1 MSTEQTAVKPV
12 AVAIVGC
19 GRVAYKHFEAVA
31 EMREARLVAVCDIDP
46 AKAAASAA
54 AHGVPGYT
62 DCHAMLAAHPQI
74 ELIHVLVPTGYHAG
88 VVIDLAR
95 YGRSIVVEKPMA
107 LTVADCDA
115 MIAACAAHHAPLYVV
130 YQNRFNTPV
139 QAARRALEA
148 GRFGSSVLGTVR
160 VRWARQQDYYE
171 QDHWHGT
178 WALDGGVM
186 SQQASHHLDLLQW
199 FMGPVESVQC
209 QIATRLLD
217 IEVEDTAAALL
228 RFRSGALGVYEAT
241 VAARPDNLEGSLS
254 VLGETGS
261 VVIAGIAVN
270 QLASWRFAGTDD
282 DPQQVMQAASEAVKN
297 EYGNGHARYLKA
309 VTDTVRGGMPHPW
322 LVDGAEGRRNI
333 ALLTALYE
341 AAHGGGSVA
350 PGSAPQHSPLGRVPL
365 TDKRLRLR
373 VAG

>member
-1 MSTEQTAVKPV
+1 MSTEPV
-12 AVAIVGC
+12 AVAVVGC
-19 GRVAYKHFEAVA
+19 GRVAYKHFDAVG
-31 EMREARLVAVCDIDP
+31 EMTEARLVAVCDSDP
-46 AKAAASAA
+46 ARAAASAS

-62 DCHAMLAAHPQI
+62 DCHAMLAAHPEIQ
-74 ELIHVLVPTGYHAG
+74 LIHVLVPTGYHAQ
-88 VVIDLAR
+88 VVIELAR
-95 YGRSIVVEKPMA
+95 YGRAIVVEKPMA

-115 MIAACAAHHAPLYVV
+115 MIGACAAHHAPLYVV

-148 GRFGSSVLGTVR
+148 DRFGTPVLGTVR
-160 VRWARQQDYYE
+160 VRWCRHQDYYE
-171 QDHWHGT
+171 QDDWHGT

-217 IEVEDTAAALL
+217 IEVEDTAAAII
-228 RFRSGALGVYEAT
+228 RFRSGALGIYEAT

-254 VLGETGS
+254 VLGERGS
-261 VVIAGIAVN
+261 AVIAGIAVN
-270 QLASWRFAGTDD
+270 QLAQWRFAGDSD

-309 VTDTVRGGMPHPW
+309 VIDTLRGSLPHPW

-341 AAHGGGSVA
+341 AAHGRGTVV
-350 PGSAPQHSPLGRVPL
+350 PGSAPEHSPLGRVPL
-365 TDKRLRLR
+365 TPKKRPRQT
-373 VAG
+373 AG

>member
-1 MSTEQTAVKPV
+1 MSIDRTEQPV

-31 EMREARLVAVCDIDP
+31 QMREARLVAVCDIDP

-54 AHGVPGYT
+54 AQGVPGYT
-62 DCHAMLAAHPQI
+62 DYHAMLAAHPEI
-74 ELIHVLVPTGYHAG
+74 ELIHVLVPTGYHAA
-88 VVIDLAR
+88 VVIDLAA

-148 GRFGSSVLGTVR
+148 GRFGTPVLGTVR
-160 VRWARQQDYYE
+160 VRWCRHQDYYD

-217 IEVEDTAAALL
+217 IEVEDTAAAIV
-228 RFRSGALGVYEAT
+228 RFRSGALGIYEAT
-241 VAARPDNLEGSLS
+241 VATRPDNLEGSLS
-254 VLGETGS
+254 VLGEGGS
-261 VVIAGIAVN
+261 VVISGIAVN
-270 QLASWRFAGTDD
+270 QLANWRFADADD

-297 EYGNGHARYLKA
+297 EYGNGHARYLQA
-309 VTDTVRGGMPHPW
+309 VTATLRGAAPHPW

-341 AAHGGGSVA
+341 AAHAGTSVV
-350 PGSAPQHSPLGRVPL
+350 PGTPVQHSPLGRVPL
-365 TDKRLRLR
+365 TDKRRR
-373 VAG
+373 KRAAG

>member
-1 MSTEQTAVKPV
+1 MNIDQIGSKPV
-12 AVAIVGC
+12 AVAVVGC

-31 EMREARLVAVCDIDP
+31 EMEETRLVAVCDSDP

-54 AHGVPGYT
+54 SQGVPGYT
-62 DCHAMLAAHPQI
+62 DYHAMLAAHAEI
-74 ELIHVLVPTGYHAG
+74 ELIHVLVPTGYHAE

-95 YGRSIVVEKPMA
+95 YGRTIVVEKPMA

-148 GRFGSSVLGTVR
+148 DRFGTPVLGTVR
-160 VRWARQQDYYE
+160 VRWCRHQDYYE
-171 QDHWHGT
+171 QDDWHGT

-217 IEVEDTAAALL
+217 IEVEDTAAAIV

-254 VLGETGS
+254 VLGEHGS

-270 QLASWRFAGTDD
+270 QLAQWRFAGTGD
-282 DPQQVMQAASEAVKN
+282 DPQQVMQAASEAVRN

-309 VTDTVRGGMPHPW
+309 VADTLRGAAPHPW

-341 AAHGGGSVA
+341 AGHGGGSVV
-350 PGSAPQHSPLGRVPL
+350 PGSPPQHSPLGRAPL
-365 TDKRLRLR
+365 SDKLQR
-373 VAG
+373 VRAAG

>member
-1 MSTEQTAVKPV
+1 MSTDRTDQPV

-31 EMREARLVAVCDIDP
+31 QMREARLVAVCDIDP

-54 AHGVPGYT
+54 AQGVPGYT
-62 DCHAMLAAHPQI
+62 DYHAMLAAHPEI
-74 ELIHVLVPTGYHAG
+74 ELIHVLVPTGYHAA
-88 VVIDLAR
+88 VVIDLAA

-148 GRFGSSVLGTVR
+148 GRFGTPVLGTVR
-160 VRWARQQDYYE
+160 VRWCRHQDYYD

-217 IEVEDTAAALL
+217 IEVEDTAAAIV
-228 RFRSGALGVYEAT
+228 RFRSGALGIYEAT
-241 VAARPDNLEGSLS
+241 VATRPDNLEGSLS
-254 VLGETGS
+254 VLGEGGS
-261 VVIAGIAVN
+261 VVISGIAVN
-270 QLASWRFAGTDD
+270 QLANWRFADADD

-297 EYGNGHARYLKA
+297 EYGNGHARYLQA
-309 VTDTVRGGMPHPW
+309 VTATLRGAAPHPW

-341 AAHGGGSVA
+341 AAHAGTSVV
-350 PGSAPQHSPLGRVPL
+350 PGTPVQHSPLGRVPL
-365 TDKRLRLR
+365 TDKRRR
-373 VAG
+373 KRAAG

>member
-1 MSTEQTAVKPV
+1 MSTDRTDQPV

-31 EMREARLVAVCDIDP
+31 QMREARLVAVCDIDP

-54 AHGVPGYT
+54 AQGVPGYT
-62 DCHAMLAAHPQI
+62 DYHAMLAAHPEI
-74 ELIHVLVPTGYHAG
+74 ELIHVLVPTGYHAA
-88 VVIDLAR
+88 VVIDLAA

-115 MIAACAAHHAPLYVV
+115 MIAACAAHHAPVYVV
-130 YQNRFNTPV
+130 NQNRFTTPG
-139 QAARRALEA
+139 QGARRALEA
-148 GRFGSSVLGTVR
+148 GRFRTPVLGTVR
-160 VRWARQQDYYE
+160 VRWCRHQDYYD

-217 IEVEDTAAALL
+217 IEVEDTAAAIM
-228 RFRSGALGVYEAT
+228 RFRSGALGIYEAT
-241 VAARPDNLEGSLS
+241 VATRPDNLEGSLS
-254 VLGETGS
+254 VLGEGGS
-261 VVIAGIAVN
+261 VVISGIAVN
-270 QLASWRFAGTDD
+270 QLACWRFAGADD
-282 DPQQVMQAASEAVKN
+282 DLQQVMQAASEAVKN
-297 EYGNGHARYLKA
+297 EYGNGHARYLQA
-309 VTDTVRGGMPHPW
+309 VTATLRGAAPHPW

-341 AAHGGGSVA
+341 AAHAGTSVV
-350 PGSAPQHSPLGRVPL
+350 PSTPVQHSPLGRVPL
-365 TDKRLRLR
+365 TDKRQRKR
-373 VAG
+373 AAV

>member
-1 MSTEQTAVKPV
+1 MSTDRTDQPV

-31 EMREARLVAVCDIDP
+31 QMREARLVAVCDIDP

-54 AHGVPGYT
+54 AQGVPGYT
-62 DCHAMLAAHPQI
+62 DYHAMLAAHPDI
-74 ELIHVLVPTGYHAG
+74 ELIHVLVPTGYHAA
-88 VVIDLAR
+88 VVIDLAA

-107 LTVADCDA
+107 LTLADCDA

-148 GRFGSSVLGTVR
+148 GRFGTPVLGTVR
-160 VRWARQQDYYE
+160 VRWCRHQDYYE

-228 RFRSGALGVYEAT
+228 RFRSGALGIYEAT
-241 VAARPDNLEGSLS
+241 VATRPDNLEGSLS
-254 VLGETGS
+254 VLGEQGS

-270 QLASWRFAGTDD
+270 QLASWRFAGADD

-297 EYGNGHARYLKA
+297 EYGNGHARYLQA
-309 VTDTVRGGMPHPW
+309 VTATVRGGAPHPW

-341 AAHGGGSVA
+341 AAHAGTGVV
-350 PGSAPQHSPLGRVPL
+350 PGTPPRHSPLGRVPL
-365 TDKRLRLR
+365 TDKRRR
-373 VAG
+373 ARAAG